1 MSKLSQIIE
10 VGRQAQNGTGG
21 RALPSAPVSAPA
33 APVSTTP
40 AAPARGQ
47 TGSILSRAIQNA
59 RQGQDIQ
66 QAKPVMTTPGTEGAA
81 QPQQQAAKLDR
92 GQMEK
97 RLKELNKQIQQA
109 ETEQRRLSLETPYG
123 AARLPAG
130 WAGADVV
137 NGRSDGLAQ
146 SISKLRAERDAL
158 LNQYYVQDNE
168 QALVDLDKDQAKKSL
183 YETARA
189 GDGDL
194 ETLVRRMSAR
204 LDQGG
209 RPEDDP
215 AALEQISRRL
225 GISPERSGSTAQYMN
240 DLAAALEQD
249 LDTSN
254 RQAEAMEQ
262 LRQSGEM
269 ESYNRLTRY
278 QKAKEDAQKYVKA
291 QEGIQQLAREDPA
304 LASVLTVP
312 LAPFQGLDFL
322 GAAAHALG
330 PTGDPEKPESYEPLN
345 AYNMD
350 TTNFVSGVRGAV
362 AKDIEEKTKGAE
374 LFGQNVPAFLYQTG
388 MSMADSAAQA
398 ALLGPTASLFM
409 GGAAASNQ
417 VQDIISRGGN
427 NQQALMGG
435 LAAGAAEALFE
446 KISLGNLLK
455 PKSITGWKSLL
466 KETAKQ
472 AGVEGSE
479 EVFTEIANILS
490 DAAIMGENSS
500 VKLAMQRY
508 MDKNHLTKEDAQK
521 QVFLDCIGQVVLAGA
536 GGVLSGGVM
545 GGGKSMIDWAITGA
559 QRAKAARQGAIG
571 TEGTEAPKMADTGL
585 ASPDAATQDAG
596 ASVYPAQDETAPR
609 GLGTEVRSDPLVA
622 AMIGQEK
629 QARENITPTGVENPA
644 IVDSARDQV
653 YNEGKGQV
661 SAASVMERLA
671 KGEDVPLEEIYSV
684 PEIAEVRAR
693 TPNPTAEIKT
703 ADRAKLR
710 QSILDQLLSTGSYT
724 KDGYTGEVRQE
735 RRADIVIGVP
745 AAGKSSVLVNPLSQQ
760 HGSRVIDSDMAK
772 ELLPEYDS
780 GKGAGDV
787 HRESSMIRDAA
798 LYTAAMRGDNIV
810 WPQVGSDLQ
819 SLIDDIQGLKK
830 AGYQVYLHLNEL
842 PAGKATGRAINR
854 FLTEGRYVDPGIVMK
869 AGDKPTKNYETI
881 RGIGG
886 LLDGYSRYSNDVP
899 RGADPLLMEQA
910 EGGAGASSS
919 ASGDAAGLA
928 DLGGLRGGRQD
939 GIGGVAEGRKGFA
952 GTEGRRGAQ
961 LDGTAGAGVQ
971 ERPVLLETGGALPVS
986 GENGQGNLQRAGE
999 LRLTEVTDRSAYSRL
1014 LDEARAADPEHGWAV
1029 TPKTAEELAQC
1040 KIFLSEDGGVGF
1052 AIAPDGDIEA
1062 VFRNKTRHPQGKA
1075 MKSALPQAIAEGGTK
1090 LDCYG
1095 KDLVAIYSGQG
1106 GFVPVARVK
1115 FNSEYANPGWTADKG
1130 SPDIYVMMATDTDPD
1145 VVRQKQERYKIWT
1158 DAELDALPVMEY
1170 DDAMT
1175 YRDRLLA
1182 EQTAKNGPTSTPGD
1196 VENSVGAAARGFTTP
1211 GTTPTERTSRLAEGV
1226 LHSTPSRREAAG
1238 GLTRQQWNDRFKYEV
1253 QSEEQSMQYAKEQ
1266 LYHLVG
1272 GKEVFLADI
1281 SPESYRALTDELKA
1295 APSWNG
1301 VMTDMAAMIATE
1313 LEGRS
1318 VNYELGEDV
1327 YLDWVDTM
1335 RQKAT
1340 ETGRGTQAWAKW
1352 SRVLRD
1358 MSPEYRLELID
1369 RSLSRYA
1376 QEHNMSDGITISEDV
1391 RNAFLD
1397 AETEAARDNAIGDM
1411 QREVAAQLPT
1421 TLLDKWNALRYLNM
1435 LGNFRTQARN
1445 VIGNVGMQAMT
1456 QAKNAVATSIEAL
1469 VDKAS
1474 GGKLGRTKSL
1484 AGADLRKAAAA
1495 DFENVRDAV
1504 MGDAKYSLTEGKGKS
1519 DAEGIISGALEQR
1532 RIFKNSL
1539 MESYRKATNW
1549 AMEAGDEIFSKPAY
1563 ATALAGYL
1571 KANGVTAAEFSSD
1584 AWKSQHQDLVDKA
1597 RQYAIKDAQES
1608 TFRDNNRFS
1617 EWISRAGRRKETLWP
1632 VKALAEGL
1640 MPFRKTPA
1648 NVAIRAEEYSPLG
1661 LINTAVLAA
1670 KKASGNT
1677 QVTGAQIIDQ
1687 LSKSLTG
1694 TGVFLLGMGLRNMG
1708 LLRGG
1713 DDKDKD
1719 QAYFDD
1725 LNGHQTYSLETPD
1738 GTSYTLDWL
1747 SPGAIPLF
1755 MGAELMDGL
1764 EDGGFQ
1770 ISDIEGAISKMAEPM
1785 LEMSMLSG
1793 IRDALDSVKYSDN
1806 SFLQVLGDVAVSYAT
1821 QGFSNTLLGQLERSS
1836 ETERQSTYV
1845 EHDSPIPAWLQRE
1858 IGRVSAKTPGW
1869 DYHQIPYINA
1879 WGETEESG
1887 DLLQRVLVNTM
1898 SPGYV
1903 SKVKEGPVEEELQ
1916 RLAKKLEATN
1926 LYPDKADRYFKVGE
1940 DTKYLTA
1947 DEYVEYATAKGKES
1961 RRIVET
1967 LMGSDGY
1974 KALPDEQKAEAIQ
1987 KAYEWANA
1995 QAKEKVSD
2003 YAPSSS
2009 SWLNK
2014 AQMAVDAGIPI
2025 EEYILLRMGLDADG
2039 NGRVSQDEARAALD
2053 GQTQISQEQKA
2064 DLWAII
2070 NASWKTNPYKK

>member
-21 RALPSAPVSAPA
+21 RALPSAPVSAPV

-66 QAKPVMTTPGTEGAA
+66 QAKPAMTMPGTAGVT
-81 QPQQQAAKLDR
+81 QPQQQAVKLDR
-92 GQMEK
+92 RQMEA

-130 WAGADVV
+130 WAGADAV

-168 QALVDLDKDQAKKSL
+168 QALADLDKDHAKKSL

-194 ETLVRRMSAR
+194 ETLVRRMSDQ
-204 LDQGG
+204 LDRGG

-262 LRQSGEM
+262 LRQTGEL
-269 ESYNRLTRY
+269 ESYQRLTRY

-291 QEGIQQLAREDPA
+291 QENIQQLAREDPA

-362 AKDIEEKTKGAE
+362 AKDIEEKTKGVE

-398 ALLGPTASLFM
+398 ALLGPAASLFM

-427 NQQALMGG
+427 SQQALMGG

-559 QRAKAARQGAIG
+559 QRAKAARQGALG
-571 TEGTEAPKMADTGL
+571 TEGTKAPKMADTGL
-585 ASPDAATQDAG
+585 ASPDTATQDVG
-596 ASVYPAQDETAPR
+596 TSVYPAQKETASTGEAVSVKYDPIEAAAIR
-609 GLGTEVRSDPLVA
+609 HEGKTFRNIIAGIDTSVAEFFGKWRNGRTNNSGEKLEKLYLGKMSADLARQVSDILGYEV
-622 AMIGQEK
+622 G
-629 QARENITPTGVENPA
+629 
-644 IVDSARDQV
+644 ARDFILTNDDVKHIMDEHGDPAAEIQRGNLPLDEWV
-653 YNEGKGQV
+653 FDGLQDVVTNPDFVEPGHIGKGGKNGGKRGIVFTKTLPDGKVVCIQFDNKGRGT
-661 SAASVMERLA
+661 MEVTTLYVKKGSTPSEMDVNTSPILTSETSEPVLPSDTILPQGDDGV
-671 KGEDVPLEEIYSV
+671 KGEYTPEVDAPMQSADQEGEI
-684 PEIAEVRAR
+684 
-693 TPNPTAEIKT
+693 
-703 ADRAKLR
+703 
-710 QSILDQLLSTGSYT
+710 
-724 KDGYTGEVRQE
+724 
-735 RRADIVIGVP
+735 
-745 AAGKSSVLVNPLSQQ
+745 
-760 HGSRVIDSDMAK
+760 
-772 ELLPEYDS
+772 
-780 GKGAGDV
+780 
-787 HRESSMIRDAA
+787 
-798 LYTAAMRGDNIV
+798 
-810 WPQVGSDLQ
+810 
-819 SLIDDIQGLKK
+819 
-830 AGYQVYLHLNEL
+830 
-842 PAGKATGRAINR
+842 
-854 FLTEGRYVDPGIVMK
+854 
-869 AGDKPTKNYETI
+869 
-881 RGIGG
+881 
-886 LLDGYSRYSNDVP
+886 
-899 RGADPLLMEQA
+899 
-910 EGGAGASSS
+910 
-919 ASGDAAGLA
+919 
-928 DLGGLRGGRQD
+928 
-939 GIGGVAEGRKGFA
+939 
-952 GTEGRRGAQ
+952 
-961 LDGTAGAGVQ
+961 
-971 ERPVLLETGGALPVS
+971 
-986 GENGQGNLQRAGE
+986 
-999 LRLTEVTDRSAYSRL
+999 
-1014 LDEARAADPEHGWAV
+1014 
-1029 TPKTAEELAQC
+1029 
-1040 KIFLSEDGGVGF
+1040 
-1052 AIAPDGDIEA
+1052 
-1062 VFRNKTRHPQGKA
+1062 
-1075 MKSALPQAIAEGGTK
+1075 
-1090 LDCYG
+1090 
-1095 KDLVAIYSGQG
+1095 
-1106 GFVPVARVK
+1106 
-1115 FNSEYANPGWTADKG
+1115 
-1130 SPDIYVMMATDTDPD
+1130 
-1145 VVRQKQERYKIWT
+1145 
-1158 DAELDALPVMEY
+1158 
-1170 DDAMT
+1170 
-1175 YRDRLLA
+1175 
-1182 EQTAKNGPTSTPGD
+1182 TSGD

-1266 LYHLVG
+1266 LYHLVD

-1376 QEHNMSDGITISEDV
+1376 REHNISSGITISEDV

-1435 LGNFRTQARN
+1435 LGNFRTQGRN

-1519 DAEGIISGALEQR
+1519 DAEGIISGALDQR
-1532 RIFKNSL
+1532 RIFKNAP
-1539 MESYRKATNW
+1539 MESYRRATNW

-1584 AWKSQHQDLVDKA
+1584 TWKSQHQDLVDKA

-1608 TFRDNNRFS
+1608 TFRDNNKIS
-1617 EWISRAGRRKETLWP
+1617 TWISKVGRRKDTFGP

-1677 QVTGAQIIDQ
+1677 TVTGAQIIDQ
-1687 LSKSLTG
+1687 LSKALTG
-1694 TGVFLLGMGLRNMG
+1694 TGVFLLGMSLRNMG

-2053 GQTQISQEQKA
+2053 GQKEISQEQKA

>member
-21 RALPSAPVSAPA
+21 RTLPS

-40 AAPARGQ
+40 ATSTRGQ
-47 TGSILSRAIQNA
+47 AGSVLSRAIQSA
-59 RQGQDIQ
+59 RQGQDIR
-66 QAKPVMTTPGTEGAA
+66 QAQPAMATPGTEGTA
-81 QPQQQAAKLDR
+81 QPKRQADAPDLEQMKL
-92 GQMEK
+92 
-97 RLKELNKQIQQA
+97 RLEELNKQIQQA
-109 ETEQRRLSLETPYG
+109 ETEQRLLSLETPYG

-130 WAGADVV
+130 WSGASGV
-137 NGRSDGLAQ
+137 NRRSDGLPQ
-146 SISKLRAERDAL
+146 RISKLKAERNDL
-158 LNQYYVQDNE
+158 LKQYYAQDNE
-168 QALVDLDKDQAKKSL
+168 QALADLDKDQAKKSL

-194 ETLVRRMSAR
+194 ETLVRRMSDQ
-204 LDQGG
+204 LDRGG

-278 QKAKEDAQKYVKA
+278 QKAKEDAQKYVQA
-291 QEGIQQLAREDPA
+291 QEGIQQLAREDPV
-304 LASVLTVP
+304 LASALTVP

-330 PTGDPEKPESYEPLN
+330 PTGNPEKPESYEPLN

-398 ALLGPTASLFM
+398 ALLGPAASLFM
-409 GGAAASNQ
+409 GGAAASSQ
-417 VQDIISRGGN
+417 VQDIISRGGDN
-427 NQQALMGG
+427 RQALMGG

-508 MDKNHLTKEDAQK
+508 MGKNHLSKEDAQK

-545 GGGKSMIDWAITGA
+545 GGGKSMIDWAVTGA
-559 QRAKAARQGAIG
+559 QRAKAARQGAIAS
-571 TEGTEAPKMADTGL
+571 EGTETPKMADTGL
-585 ASPDAATQDAG
+585 ASPDTAMQDAG
-596 ASVYPAQDETAPR
+596 ASVYPVQDETATQGPSAED
-609 GLGTEVRSDPLVA
+609 GSDPLVA
-622 AMIGQEK
+622 ATAGQKETASTGEAGRLRRMTMADFTDVGSRVWNNVEYGDTKTQRQTTQKVHQEMVDAGQVVKIPERTIEQIGQSYPDLRAVGKSERTPILRQKMIELKTTLRQFLNVLKGSTFEFEVNGNILDATLYDTGVKEVMEK
-629 QARENITPTGVENPA
+629 ITRDKASMLLHSDQIFQNARYLYSMPDYSGDPNVYRWNYFYTPVQIGDEIVGVRIAVRDIATPQESQIYNWGIKKGATLGGEGRGQSRISSDTSSATPQDALLDGGRYPLSGTSSDVSSTASSDTTIPQTESGVKGEYSPEGGAFTQAIPGQENITP
-644 IVDSARDQV
+644 
-653 YNEGKGQV
+653 
-661 SAASVMERLA
+661 
-671 KGEDVPLEEIYSV
+671 
-684 PEIAEVRAR
+684 
-693 TPNPTAEIKT
+693 
-703 ADRAKLR
+703 
-710 QSILDQLLSTGSYT
+710 
-724 KDGYTGEVRQE
+724 
-735 RRADIVIGVP
+735 
-745 AAGKSSVLVNPLSQQ
+745 
-760 HGSRVIDSDMAK
+760 
-772 ELLPEYDS
+772 
-780 GKGAGDV
+780 GDV
-787 HRESSMIRDAA
+787 D
-798 LYTAAMRGDNIV
+798 
-810 WPQVGSDLQ
+810 
-819 SLIDDIQGLKK
+819 
-830 AGYQVYLHLNEL
+830 
-842 PAGKATGRAINR
+842 
-854 FLTEGRYVDPGIVMK
+854 
-869 AGDKPTKNYETI
+869 
-881 RGIGG
+881 
-886 LLDGYSRYSNDVP
+886 
-899 RGADPLLMEQA
+899 
-910 EGGAGASSS
+910 
-919 ASGDAAGLA
+919 
-928 DLGGLRGGRQD
+928 
-939 GIGGVAEGRKGFA
+939 
-952 GTEGRRGAQ
+952 
-961 LDGTAGAGVQ
+961 
-971 ERPVLLETGGALPVS
+971 
-986 GENGQGNLQRAGE
+986 
-999 LRLTEVTDRSAYSRL
+999 
-1014 LDEARAADPEHGWAV
+1014 
-1029 TPKTAEELAQC
+1029 
-1040 KIFLSEDGGVGF
+1040 
-1052 AIAPDGDIEA
+1052 
-1062 VFRNKTRHPQGKA
+1062 
-1075 MKSALPQAIAEGGTK
+1075 
-1090 LDCYG
+1090 
-1095 KDLVAIYSGQG
+1095 
-1106 GFVPVARVK
+1106 
-1115 FNSEYANPGWTADKG
+1115 
-1130 SPDIYVMMATDTDPD
+1130 
-1145 VVRQKQERYKIWT
+1145 
-1158 DAELDALPVMEY
+1158 
-1170 DDAMT
+1170 
-1175 YRDRLLA
+1175 
-1182 EQTAKNGPTSTPGD
+1182 
-1196 VENSVGAAARGFTTP
+1196 NSVGAAARGFTTP

-1238 GLTRQQWNDRFKYEV
+1238 GLTRQQWSDLFRYQV

-1266 LYHLVG
+1266 LYHLVD

-1281 SPESYRALTDELKA
+1281 SPKSYRALTDELKA

-1376 QEHNMSDGITISEDV
+1376 REHNISSGITISEDV
-1391 RNAFLD
+1391 RNAFLN

-1421 TLLDKWNALRYLNM
+1421 SLLDKWNALRYLNM

-1456 QAKNAVATSIEAL
+1456 QAKNAVATGIEAL
-1469 VDKAS
+1469 VDKVS
-1474 GGKLGRTKSL
+1474 GGKLERTKGL
-1484 AGADLRKAAAA
+1484 AGAELRKAAAA

-1504 MGDAKYSLTEGKGKS
+1504 MGGGKYSLTEGKGKS
-1519 DAEGIISGALEQR
+1519 DAEGIISGAMEQR
-1532 RIFKNSL
+1532 RIFKNAP

-1563 ATALAGYL
+1563 SVALAGYL
-1571 KANGVTAAEFSSD
+1571 KAHGVTAAEFSSD
-1584 AWKSQHQDLVDKA
+1584 TWKSQHQDLVDKA

-1608 TFRDNNRFS
+1608 TFRDNNKIS
-1617 EWISRAGRRKETLWP
+1617 TWISKAGRGKNTP
-1632 VKALAEGL
+1632 GAIKALSEGL

-1670 KKASGNT
+1670 QKASGNT
-1677 QVTGAQIIDQ
+1677 KVTGAQIIDQ

-1694 TGVFLLGMGLRNMG
+1694 AGVFLLGMGLRNMG

-1725 LNGHQTYSLETPD
+1725 LNGHQPYSLELPD

-1755 MGAELMDGL
+1755 MGAAFEDGV
-1764 EDGGFQ
+1764 ERGGFQ
-1770 ISDIEGAISKMAEPM
+1770 LSDIEGAISVMSEPM

-1806 SFLQVLGDVAVSYAT
+1806 SFFQVLGDVAVSYAT
-1821 QGFSNTLLGQLERSS
+1821 QGLSNNLLGQLERSS
-1836 ETERQSTYV
+1836 ESERQSTYV

-1879 WGETEESG
+1879 WGETEGSG
-1887 DLLQRVLVNTM
+1887 DPLQRVLVNTV

-1916 RLAKKLEATN
+1916 RLAKALETTN
-1926 LYPDKADRYFKVGE
+1926 LYPDNAKRYFQVGGE
-1940 DTKYLTA
+1940 TKYLTA
-1947 DEYVEYATAKGKES
+1947 DEYVKYATAKGKES
-1961 RRIVET
+1961 RRLVEA
-1967 LMGSDGY
+1967 LMGSEGY
-1974 KALPDEQKAEAIQ
+1974 KALPDEQKAGAIQ

-1995 QAKEKVSD
+1995 KAKEKVSD
-2003 YAPSSS
+2003 YVPGPS

-2025 EEYILLRMGLDADG
+2025 EEYILLKMGLDADG

-2053 GQTQISQEQKA
+2053 GQKEISQEQKA

-2070 NASWKTNPYKK
+2070 NASWKTTPYK